1 MAAVHGRSGV
11 LYLGPTNGAAAVNV
25 SKLNTWTIN
34 YSTDQVEVTAFG
46 DSNKT
51 YVAGLPDASGSFA
64 GFWDSGATS
73 TFQTAARD
81 GQSRKMYLYP
91 DGNSARYWYGDVLLD
106 FSATAGVSAAVQAS
120 ANFSAASAITPVGI

>member
-1 MAAVHGRSGV
+1 MPAVHGRSGV

-25 SKLNTWTIN
+25 ARMTTWTVN
-34 YSTDQVEVTAFG
+34 YTTDQVEVTAFG

-51 YVAGLPDASGSFA
+51 YVAGLPDASGSFS

-91 DGNSARYWYGDVLLD
+91 DGTSTRYWYGDVLLD
-106 FSATAGVSAAVQAS
+106 FASTGGVTAAVTAA
-120 ANFSAASAITPVGI
+120 ANFTAASAITPVGI